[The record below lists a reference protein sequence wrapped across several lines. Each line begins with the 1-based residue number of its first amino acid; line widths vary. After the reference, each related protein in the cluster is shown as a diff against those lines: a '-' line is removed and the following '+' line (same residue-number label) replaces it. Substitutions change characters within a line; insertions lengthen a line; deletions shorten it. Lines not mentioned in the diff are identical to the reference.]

1 MVLEMGDR
9 QPSIRRQNSTE
20 ILEAWNLEMG
30 RKSRERVQVE
40 NLFLPE
46 LENFKLDAVQN
57 TRQKSCEGRRPT

>member
-1 MVLEMGDR
+1 MGDR

-20 ILEAWNLEMG
+20 VLEGCNLGMG

-46 LENFKLDAVQN
+46 LENLKLDAA
-57 TRQKSCEGRRPT
+57 QKHGRKAVKGGGPHD